1 MKYIK
6 KKTKTKTSLNGV
18 MDRYTSQLEEVAEKL
33 SIIEK
38 QIEHLETNAHS
49 VTPPIIILGAG
60 I

>member
-1 MKYIK
+1 
-6 KKTKTKTSLNGV
+6 

-60 I
+60 IWFMIIQTKFY